1 MLTELEAKNVA
12 GLCFVYLSGNAES
25 IHSEISTAAFPK
37 GQNNERTRCSAK
49 VPIPLL

>member
-1 MLTELEAKNVA
+1 MLTERKGKYVA

-25 IHSEISTAAFPK
+25 VHSEICTAAFPK